1 MIQKTLRGISDVAYM
16 KIILHLPFVIFSFGH
31 KIFYIASNLILVN
44 RAFLTDHIC
53 FDIVSSTDK
62 CNRDE
67 TLLGRCEA

>member
-1 MIQKTLRGISDVAYM
+1 MIQKTLCCISDVAYM
-16 KIILHLPFVIFSFGH
+16 KILLHLPFVIFSFGH
-31 KIFYIASNLILVN
+31 KIFYIASHLILVN

-53 FDIVSSTDK
+53 FDVVSSTDK